1 MGSAKAF
8 LLMALLTGL
17 VGLALYSLDA
27 HLHYRNLV
35 WASVLSVVL
44 LATHVGNMAIY
55 FVIAG
60 KKPYKWFN

>member
-17 VGLALYSLDA
+17 VGLVLYSLDA
-27 HLHYRNLV
+27 HLHHRNLV
-35 WASVLSVVL
+35 WAILLSVVL

-55 FVIAG
+55 FVVAD
-60 KKPYKWFN
+60 KNPYKWFN

>member
-8 LLMALLTGL
+8 LLMALLTGTVAL
-17 VGLALYSLDA
+17 LLYSLDA
-27 HLHYRNLV
+27 HLYYRDLA
-35 WASVLSVVL
+35 WAVVLSVVL

-55 FVIAG
+55 FVVAG

>member
-1 MGSAKAF
+1 MGSVKAF

-17 VGLALYSLDA
+17 VGLVLYSLDA
-27 HLHYRNLV
+27 HLHYRNFV

-55 FVIAG
+55 FVIAN